1 VGSLP
6 ADNGT
11 MQITVACHRCDH
23 PKRPLTP
30 CPVCAAAPLAE
41 PELQAWR
48 ISLHAEALTRI
59 TTTPDLDRLPDEAER
74 DLTPQRVVLVLEDHY
89 VLDAASYAEVE
100 RMPATII
107 PLEPP
112 VPASDAKS
120 FDWEEDSPSWLRRS
134 A

>member
-6 ADNGT
+6 ADNAS

-30 CPVCAAAPLAE
+30 CPVCTAAPLAE

-59 TTTPDLDRLPDEAER
+59 TGAPGLHRLPDEVER
-74 DLTPQRVVLVLEDHY
+74 ELMPQQVVLVLEDDY
-89 VLDAASYAEVE
+89 VLDAASYEVE

-120 FDWEEDSPSWLRRS
+120 FDWEENSPSWLRRS

>member
-1 VGSLP
+1 MGSLP
-6 ADNGT
+6 ADNAS

-30 CPVCAAAPLAE
+30 CPVCTAAPLAE

-59 TTTPDLDRLPDEAER
+59 TAAPGLHCLPDELER
-74 DLTPQRVVLVLEDHY
+74 ELRPQQVVLVLEDDY
-89 VLDAASYAEVE
+89 VLDAASYEAE

-120 FDWEEDSPSWLRRS
+120 FDWEENSPSWLRRS

>member
-1 VGSLP
+1 
-6 ADNGT
+6 
-11 MQITVACHRCDH
+11 MQITLACHRCAH

-30 CPVCAAAPLAE
+30 CPVCTAAPLAE

-59 TTTPDLDRLPDEAER
+59 TGAPGLHRLPDEVER
-74 DLTPQRVVLVLEDHY
+74 ELTPQQVVLVLEDDY
-89 VLDAASYAEVE
+89 VLDAASYEVE

-120 FDWEEDSPSWLRRS
+120 FDWE
-134 A
+134 

>member
-1 VGSLP
+1 
-6 ADNGT
+6 

-59 TTTPDLDRLPDEAER
+59 T
-74 DLTPQRVVLVLEDHY
+74 DHARIST
-89 VLDAASYAEVE
+89 VCPT
-100 RMPATII
+100 R
-107 PLEPP
+107 
-112 VPASDAKS
+112 
-120 FDWEEDSPSWLRRS
+120 PSGS
-134 A
+134 

>member
-1 VGSLP
+1 
-6 ADNGT
+6 
-11 MQITVACHRCDH
+11 MQITVSCHRCDH

-30 CPVCAAAPLAE
+30 CPVCAAAPLSE

-59 TTTPDLDRLPDEAER
+59 TGTPEPHELPDQVER
-74 DLTPQRVVLVLEDHY
+74 LITPQHAVLVLEDDY
-89 VLDAASYAEVE
+89 VLDSASYGVVE
-100 RMPATII
+100 RLPAPII

-120 FDWEEDSPSWLRRS
+120 FDWEDDSSPSWLRRS